1 MIAPLVVSFKKRERQ
16 SLGSAAAVS
25 AAVYVVL
32 MQFLKSNVS
41 DLPKENVKRRRVLRF
56 KVLLWVW

>member
-41 DLPKENVKRRRVLRF
+41 DLPKENVERRRVLRF

>member
-32 MQFLKSNVS
+32 MQFLKSNGS